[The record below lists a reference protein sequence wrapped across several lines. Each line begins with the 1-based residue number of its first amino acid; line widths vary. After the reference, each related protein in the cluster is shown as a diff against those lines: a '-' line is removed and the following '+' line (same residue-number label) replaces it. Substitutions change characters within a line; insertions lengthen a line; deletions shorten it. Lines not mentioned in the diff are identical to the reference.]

1 MDNGLYEEFIK
12 NRKVCKDTDNLSN
25 LIHNIME
32 SINRDNYFIDDK
44 TAQIKIKELKNTY
57 KMQVLHNVYELLALY
72 FRLNK
77 KFKNINIFNYE
88 KENIGI
94 KKEFYET
101 FYKYMNLIQKLQFI
115 LDDNDMDFSFHSTK
129 VVTNKFLNQE
139 YKKTFNYN
147 NIIFDLNNEKKK
159 LYKICKDIL
168 IEEMIKYEK

>member
-1 MDNGLYEEFIK
+1 
-12 NRKVCKDTDNLSN
+12 
-25 LIHNIME
+25 ME

-101 FYKYMNLIQKLQFI
+101 FYKYMNLIQKLHFI